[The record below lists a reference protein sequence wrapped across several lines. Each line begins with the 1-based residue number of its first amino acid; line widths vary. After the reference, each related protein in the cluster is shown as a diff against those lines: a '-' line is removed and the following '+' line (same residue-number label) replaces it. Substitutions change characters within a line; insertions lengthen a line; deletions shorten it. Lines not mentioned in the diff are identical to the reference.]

1 MYHFNINTKDCK
13 VVYFLMYY
21 WVSHIENIF
30 LVIVQK
36 LNWNFEII
44 FHLLFNKNYY
54 SYILMEN
61 YSKISH
67 IGDTFEEKL
76 NIKRVKTIIFK
87 EKILLDSEKKILN
100 FEKKIN

>member
-1 MYHFNINTKDCK
+1 
-13 VVYFLMYY
+13 
-21 WVSHIENIF
+21 
-30 LVIVQK
+30 
-36 LNWNFEII
+36 
-44 FHLLFNKNYY
+44 
-54 SYILMEN
+54 MEN

-100 FEKKIN
+100 FEKKRN